1 MDISNIMS
9 FLDNQIFYFYG
20 LVVCLFGGAFLIL
33 FLFKLLF
40 AMSLDLVNL
49 IDKKRKNRK

>member
-9 FLDNQIFYFYG
+9 FLDNQIFYYYG
-20 LVVCLFGGAFLIL
+20 FLVCLFGGAFLIL
-33 FLFKLLF
+33 FLFKVF
-40 AMSLDLVNL
+40 SAMSLDLVNL